1 MSAQQCNSISAEIHR
16 AELETANGK
25 SPTKN
30 VDKEMNVDQND
41 STNLIDNSINTDTL
55 NGDRILTSSPLAHG
69 KTISFSVF
77 LFHRNN
83 SSYINI

>member
-1 MSAQQCNSISAEIHR
+1 
-16 AELETANGK
+16 
-25 SPTKN
+25 
-30 VDKEMNVDQND
+30 
-41 STNLIDNSINTDTL
+41 LIDNSINTDTL